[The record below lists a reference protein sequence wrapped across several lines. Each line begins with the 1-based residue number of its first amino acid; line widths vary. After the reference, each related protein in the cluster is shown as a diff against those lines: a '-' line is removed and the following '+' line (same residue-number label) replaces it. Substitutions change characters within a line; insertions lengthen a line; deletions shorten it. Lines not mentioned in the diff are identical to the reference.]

1 MNTNRKI
8 AITAGG
14 LLITATVAGILSVVF
29 TGPIPGSP
37 DYLIKI
43 SANENRVIMGA
54 LCELIMAFAGAGIP
68 ISMYSILKKYNENL
82 AIGSVGFRI
91 IEAVIWIVDIIGLLL
106 LLKLSQEFIKDAAP
120 SSSFF
125 QTLGALLLA
134 VRYWADILAYLA
146 FILGA
151 LFYYYIFF
159 QTKLVPR
166 WLSGWGLVGVP
177 LWLSG
182 TLFSMFGIIS
192 LYSTTQVILFLPI
205 AVQEMVLAIW
215 LIVKG
220 FNSSAVNSDNLN

>member
-1 MNTNRKI
+1 MNINRKI

-14 LLITATVAGILSVVF
+14 LLVTATVAGILSVVF

-68 ISMYSILKKYNENL
+68 ISMYSILKKYDENL

>member
-1 MNTNRKI
+1 MNINRKI

-14 LLITATVAGILSVVF
+14 LLVTATVAGILSVVF

-68 ISMYSILKKYNENL
+68 ISMYSLLKKYNENL

-182 TLFSMFGIIS
+182 TLFSMFGTIS

-220 FNSSAVNSDNLN
+220 FNASAVNSDNLN

>member
-14 LLITATVAGILSVVF
+14 LLVTATVAGILSVVF

>member
-14 LLITATVAGILSVVF
+14 LLMTATVAGILSVVF
-29 TGPIPGSP
+29 TGPIPGTP
-37 DYLIKI
+37 DYLSRI
-43 SANENRVIMGA
+43 SVNENRVIIGA
-54 LCELIMAFAGAGIP
+54 LFEVIMAFAGAGIP
-68 ISMYSILKKYNENL
+68 ISMYSLLKKYNENL
-82 AIGSVGFRI
+82 ALGSVGFRI
-91 IEAVIWIVDIIGLLL
+91 IEAVIWIVDVIGLLL
-106 LLKLSQEFIKDAAP
+106 LLRLSQEFINAGAP

-125 QTLGALLLA
+125 QTSGALLLA

-151 LFYYYIFF
+151 LLYYYIFF

-182 TLFSMFGIIS
+182 TLLSMFGIIS
-192 LYSTTQVILFLPI
+192 LYSTTQVVLFLPI

-220 FNSSAVNSDNLN
+220 FNSSVMISDNI

>member
-37 DYLIKI
+37 DYLNKI

-68 ISMYSILKKYNENL
+68 ISVYSILKKYNENL

-151 LFYYYIFF
+151 LLYYYIFF

-205 AVQEMVLAIW
+205 AVQEVILAIW